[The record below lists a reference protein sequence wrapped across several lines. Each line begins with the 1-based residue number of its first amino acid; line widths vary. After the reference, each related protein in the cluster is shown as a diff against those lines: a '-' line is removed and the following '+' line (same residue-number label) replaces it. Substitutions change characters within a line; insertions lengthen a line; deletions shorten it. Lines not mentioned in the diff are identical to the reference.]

1 MRINEQRINQIIKQT
16 IRRKL
21 NEWIDPA
28 GSDVYEILA
37 EMTEIYGA
45 EELLQNICKHIG
57 GEKLMNVLR
66 NIDREDE
73 LGIVAKYEQSDE
85 IE

>member
-57 GEKLMNVLR
+57 GEKLLNVLR
-66 NIDREDE
+66 DIDREDE

>member
-1 MRINEQRINQIIKQT
+1 MKINEAKLDRIIKQT
-16 IRRKL
+16 VRKQL

-28 GSDVYEILA
+28 GGELFEILH

-45 EELLQNICKHIG
+45 EELLQNVAKHIG
-57 GEKLMNVLR
+57 GEKLLNVLR
-66 NIDREDE
+66 DIDREDD
-73 LGIVAKYEQSDE
+73 LGIVAKYEDSDD